1 MGSQWLNSSLATQFT
16 VKMEGYSVLLVIV
29 GLGSISADTNLLE
42 SPALPAFSAQPAFDN
57 SGYYSTYPSASGY
70 DYDAGYPV
78 QALGEQDR
86 QDLLSTGLFGGI
98 TIAMFLTA
106 FLAALLGALVAPAL
120 TAGITRISEFELP
133 EITLPGLPIEA
144 VEEVRAL
151 KDKYPWV
158 GMAENVYG
166 ALKDEWNSRQGSKFN
181 KFINN
186 NKL

>member
-1 MGSQWLNSSLATQFT
+1 M
-16 VKMEGYSVLLVIV
+16 
-29 GLGSISADTNLLE
+29 
-42 SPALPAFSAQPAFDN
+42 
-57 SGYYSTYPSASGY
+57 
-70 DYDAGYPV
+70 DYNV
-78 QALGEQDR
+78 QASSFR

-133 EITLPGLPIEA
+133 EITLPELPIEA

-151 KDKYPWV
+151 EDKYPWV

-166 ALKDEWNSRQGSKFN
+166 ALKDEWNSRKGSKFN

>member
-16 VKMEGYSVLLVIV
+16 VKMAGYSVLLVIV

-42 SPALPAFSAQPAFDN
+42 SPAQPAFCAQPAFDN

-86 QDLLSTGLFGGI
+86 QDILSTGLIG
-98 TIAMFLTA
+98 
-106 FLAALLGALVAPAL
+106 
-120 TAGITRISEFELP
+120 GITRISEFELP
-133 EITLPGLPIEA
+133 EITLPELPIEA

-151 KDKYPWV
+151 ED
-158 GMAENVYG
+158 
-166 ALKDEWNSRQGSKFN
+166 
-181 KFINN
+181 
-186 NKL
+186 